1 MDETLWFTLDD
12 DRLTVAADEADV
24 DDVEEFRTD
33 DPTMAARAAAL
44 DDHDVYS
51 AMFTAVDGDVVV
63 TARPADIVLGQWSHV
78 IETRTFPPG

>member
-51 AMFTAVDGDVVV
+51 AMFTRGRRRRGDRPSGGHRPRPVV
-63 TARPADIVLGQWSHV
+63 TRHRGAHV
-78 IETRTFPPG
+78 PPC